1 MEIPCYA
8 RIVGLAMREL
18 WYRIIK
24 LHENVEMDFPL
35 ERLLPSLLLLLL
47 LDIKTITLNSLLRLE
62 LV

>member
-24 LHENVEMDFPL
+24 LHENVEMDFPPG
-35 ERLLPSLLLLLL
+35 RLLPPTSKLLL
-47 LDIKTITLNSLLRLE
+47 
-62 LV
+62 

>member
-35 ERLLPSLLLLLL
+35 ERLLPLISLLISCAN
-47 LDIKTITLNSLLRLE
+47 IKTITLNFLP
-62 LV
+62 